1 MSIQQSINQSILAA
15 GALYS
20 QSGAA
25 EQRKGKLELERDK
38 KNLKAANKKYDELQN
53 NRTSEEQVRLSN
65 ALDEYRMKKAE
76 NMMNLGLKSG
86 DFESYQIGSRKFKEL
101 KEKLEGT
108 NKNKASQSQEASENA
123 PPADYDPEW
132 EDELAK
138 RQERQAVDEYE
149 MAAQKEKDRR
159 EKRIMMRQANRA
171 AVQKRMEMLSD
182 RDFRQDMF
190 GGN

>member
-1 MSIQQSINQSILAA
+1 MSVQQSINQSILAA

-25 EQRKGKLELERDK
+25 EQRKGKLELKKEVKQIKKARNDFTNPEALNEYLEIKAQRLKDLGAKYGDAKAFRVGRDYTPEGK
-38 KNLKAANKKYDELQN
+38 KAKAKKAAE
-53 NRTSEEQVRLSN
+53 
-65 ALDEYRMKKAE
+65 A
-76 NMMNLGLKSG
+76 
-86 DFESYQIGSRKFKEL
+86 
-101 KEKLEGT
+101 
-108 NKNKASQSQEASENA
+108 QEAYENA

-149 MAAQKEKDRR
+149 MAAKKEKDRR

-171 AVQKRMEMLSD
+171 AVQKRIEMLSD
-182 RDFRQDMF
+182 RDFRQDIL

>member
-1 MSIQQSINQSILAA
+1 MSVQQSINQSILAA

-25 EQRKGKLELERDK
+25 EQRKGKLELKKEVKQIKKARNDFTDPEALNEYLEIKAQRLKDLGAKYGDAKAFRVGRDYTPEGK
-38 KNLKAANKKYDELQN
+38 KAKAKKAAE
-53 NRTSEEQVRLSN
+53 
-65 ALDEYRMKKAE
+65 A
-76 NMMNLGLKSG
+76 
-86 DFESYQIGSRKFKEL
+86 
-101 KEKLEGT
+101 
-108 NKNKASQSQEASENA
+108 QEAYENA

-149 MAAQKEKDRR
+149 MAAKKEKDRR

-171 AVQKRMEMLSD
+171 AVQKRIEMLSD
-182 RDFRQDMF
+182 RDFRQDIL

>member
-25 EQRKGKLELERDK
+25 EQRKGKLELQKEVKQIKKARNDFTNPEALNEYLEIKAQRLKDLGAKYGDAKAFRVGRDFTPEGK
-38 KNLKAANKKYDELQN
+38 KAKAKKAAE
-53 NRTSEEQVRLSN
+53 
-65 ALDEYRMKKAE
+65 A
-76 NMMNLGLKSG
+76 
-86 DFESYQIGSRKFKEL
+86 
-101 KEKLEGT
+101 
-108 NKNKASQSQEASENA
+108 QEAFENS
-123 PPADYDPEW
+123 PPSGYDPEV
-132 EDELAK
+132 EDELA
-138 RQERQAVDEYE
+138 RRSERQAVDEYE

-171 AVQKRMEMLSD
+171 AVQKRIEMLSD
-182 RDFRQDMF
+182 RDFRQDIL